1 MLQYEKNVLKL
12 MKSNQSQLDC
22 RCSLNHQNKKT
33 EVKNDQIR
41 EEEKNMTGGVMHL
54 ALMMMI

>member
-1 MLQYEKNVLKL
+1 MLQYAKNVLKL

-22 RCSLNHQNKKT
+22 RCSLYHQNIKT

-41 EEEKNMTGGVMHL
+41 EEKNMTRGVMHL